1 VSIESYMILAQNH
14 QQLLNGNKIMRK
26 FKLVIIL
33 FFVVI
38 ATSCGQQKE
47 YISYTVK
54 KGETMKVIAKRL
66 GIKTK
71 DLLRLNPTVG
81 RKPSPETAI
90 IIPNNKF
97 DQNTPI
103 NITIVKET
111 DTIVIVDDVKEIE
124 DSQNKFLV
132 HKVVKGDTF
141 YSLTRAYNVSE
152 NELKALNLSLEI
164 SGLQLEMLLKIK
176 PIVAENIFLIYRDTI
191 SEAAAVKIA
200 MMLPFRA
207 IEYDTIDAI
216 DIFKTNK
223 LSNITTD
230 LYLGAQVALDSLRSL
245 EIDVELSV
253 FDTGRKNTKI
263 DSILSVTDFN
273 DIDAII
279 GPLYSEE
286 VPKVANR
293 AGVPVIFPVY
303 SKKQSSFQSSK
314 IIKTFADREV
324 HQKELVA
331 HILRSYS
338 NENILIIGDSTATS
352 IRNSDLI
359 KSVLLDHDSITDALI
374 IHPNQGYIRKATI
387 INALKAEIGNWLIFA
402 TDASVIVS
410 DVVNSLISL
419 PIEEEDEDTDEK
431 EVDDKEKDDKPE
443 MQILPE
449 DTVIKIFGFNKSSQ
463 FDIIDNNKL
472 AKLGFTYTSDIF
484 IDEGS
489 PKVQLFNKQYLEKN
503 YAYPSYYAT
512 KGFDIVFDVVM
523 RLASGDPLKE
533 TFKKGISTRLESKFN
548 YNKSLFST
556 STNTGIYILQYN
568 PDLTITRIK

>member
-1 VSIESYMILAQNH
+1 
-14 QQLLNGNKIMRK
+14 MRK

>member
-1 VSIESYMILAQNH
+1 MSIESYMILAQNH

-71 DLLRLNPTVG
+71 DLLGLNPTVG

>member
-1 VSIESYMILAQNH
+1 MSIESYMILAQNH

>member
-1 VSIESYMILAQNH
+1 MILAQNH

-132 HKVVKGDTF
+132 HKLVKGDTF